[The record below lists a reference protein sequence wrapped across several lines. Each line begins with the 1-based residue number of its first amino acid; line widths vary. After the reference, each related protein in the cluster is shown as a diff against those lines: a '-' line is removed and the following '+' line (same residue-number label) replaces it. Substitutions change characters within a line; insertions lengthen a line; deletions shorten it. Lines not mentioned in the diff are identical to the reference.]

1 MICINYVFIHT
12 IILQYTLCIYNYIYN
27 HMYIYIMYVY
37 RHHINKYKHPFL
49 WCFTPFRHVL
59 YVGVDILGEAYAWN
73 PMRPSMD
80 G

>member
-1 MICINYVFIHT
+1 
-12 IILQYTLCIYNYIYN
+12 
-27 HMYIYIMYVY
+27 MYIYIMYVY